1 MKYSDFE
8 LWQNI
13 QQHPDFSNFSGTD
26 SDLRDKNKENPGLSI
41 NLDIGK
47 WYDHNSGKGGGLFEL
62 AKSLNVLPDK
72 EKKIPTANAIW
83 NKSKQNDEAVKL
95 YFTQGRSIP
104 ENHYADI
111 LRLFREDYYNGRQII
126 HPYFSFDSW
135 QSELSGKT
143 FDVPRIQRIWFDTSG
158 HKTVKKHFGKTGAKP
173 VCFPLPPHNK
183 NSESKKAVILEGIE
197 NALSLR
203 THYSDSWLI
212 VATCK
217 NGLKRLPEFM
227 KNFEEVLILADHDFD
242 NETYQ
247 DKPNKSAPDKTGQA
261 EAWRLAD
268 TLRKQAYT
276 LGKQNFTC
284 RAVMPEQT
292 GKDANDALRTA
303 QLPEFINGL
312 IDIPDKFRSDEDRTG
327 NTTDPFKWST
337 PKEITA
343 ELLPVEELTPE
354 MIPEPLRDWLTDIAH
369 RMQVPLDFSATA
381 CVVMLSSIIG
391 TRLSIRPKKNDSWQV
406 IPNLWGVL
414 IQRPSQLKSP
424 PVQEVLKVLDK
435 LEAESFKQNEDAEK
449 IYQNENRKFEMKQ
462 KIYEDNLRKAMKK
475 GDEYEV
481 GSAENELEIL
491 ESEPPEK
498 PTTRRYQ
505 TQDATPEKLQDLLSE
520 NPQGIL
526 VFRDELNGF
535 LMSLE
540 KEGHETA
547 RAFYLEGWN
556 GGGSFTLDRITRGT
570 VRSNLICISLF
581 GTTQPA
587 KIIPHIRKAKSETGN
602 DGMLQRFQIAVYPEA
617 VKWNYIDKTPNLSA
631 HSRALKLIRRL
642 TEMDFREHDSVM
654 SESDGIPY
662 MKFSTE
668 AQELFESWI
677 KDLETNKLNNL
688 DESPS
693 LLEHFGK
700 YRSLMPSLALIFHF
714 LGIADSKRSDNV
726 SLQAAQQ
733 AAQWCEY
740 LEKHARRIYGMA
752 EDITARAAGSLSK
765 KIKNGILKDD
775 FTARE
780 VHRKGWELLTEIETV
795 NAALTDLV
803 EANWLREI
811 PILPTEKGGRKTMN
825 YQINPEI
832 KNLEY
837 SSTPTDKTDKTHLID
852 SSVSSVSS
860 HTRHI

>member
-1 MKYSDFE
+1 MVLKNTQQKKSFTKQSDSE
-8 LWQNI
+8 
-13 QQHPDFSNFSGTD
+13 
-26 SDLRDKNKENPGLSI
+26 
-41 NLDIGK
+41 
-47 WYDHNSGKGGGLFEL
+47 
-62 AKSLNVLPDK
+62 
-72 EKKIPTANAIW
+72 TANRLSSALQELSAENYDTWIKYGMALRSWNGPGAFEIW
-83 NKSKQNDEAVKL
+83 HSWSKTASNYKD
-95 YFTQGRSIP
+95 
-104 ENHYADI
+104 HADCFN
-111 LRLFREDYYNGRQII
+111 RWQ
-126 HPYFSFDSW
+126 SFDPS
-135 QSELSGKT
+135 SGIDDSAIFKAAT
-143 FDVPRIQRIWFDTSG
+143 IAGWI
-158 HKTVKKHFGKTGAKP
+158 
-173 VCFPLPPHNK
+173 LP
-183 NSESKKAVILEGIE
+183 SEST
-197 NALSLR
+197 N
-203 THYSDSWLI
+203 
-212 VATCK
+212 
-217 NGLKRLPEFM
+217 PESM
-227 KNFEEVLILADHDFD
+227 SISLADSRLEERQKREM
-242 NETYQ
+242 NVWK
-247 DKPNKSAPDKTGQA
+247 KPQ
-261 EAWRLAD
+261 
-268 TLRKQAYT
+268 
-276 LGKQNFTC
+276 
-284 RAVMPEQT
+284 
-292 GKDANDALRTA
+292 
-303 QLPEFINGL
+303 
-312 IDIPDKFRSDEDRTG
+312 
-327 NTTDPFKWST
+327 
-337 PKEITA
+337 EITA

-406 IPNLWGVL
+406 IPNLWGTL

-424 PVQEVLKVLDK
+424 PVQEVFKVLDK
-435 LEAESFKQNEDAEK
+435 LETESFKQNEDAEK
-449 IYQNENRKFEMKQ
+449 TYQNENRKFEMKQ

-475 GDEYEV
+475 GDDYEV
-481 GSAENELEIL
+481 GSAENELEKL
-491 ESEPPEK
+491 ESEPPVK

-581 GTTQPA
+581 GTIQPA

-602 DGMLQRFQIAVYPEA
+602 DGLFQRFQIAVYPEA

-642 TEMDFREHDSVM
+642 TEIDFQEHDSVM

-662 MKFSTE
+662 MKFSAE
-668 AQELFESWI
+668 AQGLFESWI

-700 YRSLMPSLALIFHF
+700 YRSLMPSLALIFH
-714 LGIADSKRSDNV
+714 LLEIADSNRSDNV

-765 KIKNGILKDD
+765 KIKNGNLKDN

-811 PILPTEKGGRKTMN
+811 PILPTVKGGRRSMN

-832 KNLEY
+832 KKSEI
-837 SSTPTDKTDKTHLID
+837 P
-852 SSVSSVSS
+852 
-860 HTRHI
+860 

>member
-1 MKYSDFE
+1 MRYTTSE
-8 LWQNI
+8 LWQYI
-13 QQHPDFSNFSGTD
+13 QLHPDFCNFSGTD
-26 SDLRDKNKENPGLSI
+26 SDLRDNTKENPALSI
-41 NLDIGK
+41 DLKKGQ
-47 WYDHNSGKGGGLFEL
+47 WYDHNTGEGGGLYEL
-62 AKSLNVLPDK
+62 SKSLNALPEE
-72 EKKIPTANAIW
+72 EKKMLNSFPTARKQTATTDSTPKKGTTLN
-83 NKSKQNDEAVKL
+83 QNDIWQKANQDDDAVKL

-111 LRLFREDYYNGRQII
+111 YRLFRVAHFNGLQVI

-135 QSELSGKT
+135 QSELCGKP
-143 FDVPRIQRIWFDTSG
+143 FDVPRIQRIWFDASG
-158 HKTVKKHFGKTGAKP
+158 HKTDKKHFGKTGKTS
-173 VCFPLPPHNK
+173 VCFPIPPHNK
-183 NSESKKAVILEGIE
+183 NRDSKKAVILEGIE

-203 THYSDSWLI
+203 ANYSASWI
-212 VATCK
+212 FVATCK
-217 NGLKRLPEFM
+217 SGLKRLPEFM
-227 KNFEEVLILADHDFD
+227 KNYEEVLILADHDFD
-242 NETYQ
+242 SVTFP
-247 DKPNKSAPDKTGQA
+247 DKSNHPTPDKTGQA
-261 EAWRLAD
+261 EAWELAE
-268 TLRKQAYT
+268 TLKKQAYT
-276 LGKQNFTC
+276 LGKHNFSC
-284 RAVMPEQT
+284 KAIMPRQT
-292 GKDANDALRTA
+292 GKDANDALRAA
-303 QLPEFINGL
+303 QLPEFIATL
-312 IDIPDKFRSDEDRTG
+312 IDIPEKFQSADDSTG
-327 NTTDPFKWST
+327 ENTDLFEWST

-406 IPNLWGVL
+406 IPNLWGAL

-424 PVQEVLKVLDK
+424 PVQEVFKVLDK

-449 IYQNENRKFEMKQ
+449 TYQNENRKFEMKQ

-475 GDEYEV
+475 GDDLEV

-491 ESEPPEK
+491 ESEPPDK

-505 TQDATPEKLQDLLSE
+505 TQDATPEKLQDLLSV

-581 GTTQPA
+581 GTIQPA

-602 DGMLQRFQIAVYPEA
+602 DGLFQRFQIAVYPDA
-617 VKWNYIDKTPNLSA
+617 VKWSYIDKIPNQSA
-631 HSRALKLIRRL
+631 HSRAFKLIRRL
-642 TEMDFREHDSVM
+642 TEMNFREHDSVQN
-654 SESDGIPY
+654 EGDGIPF
-662 MKFSTE
+662 MKFSAE
-668 AQELFESWI
+668 AQDLFESWI
-677 KDLETNKLNNL
+677 KHLETNKLNNL
-688 DESPS
+688 DEAPS

-700 YRSLMPSLALIFHF
+700 YRSLMPSLALIFH
-714 LGIADSKRSDNV
+714 LLEIADSNRSGNV
-726 SLQAAQQ
+726 SLQATQQ

-752 EDITARAAGSLSK
+752 EDIIARAAGSLSK
-765 KIKNGILKDD
+765 KIKNGNLEDN

-832 KNLEY
+832 KKSEIL
-837 SSTPTDKTDKTHLID
+837 
-852 SSVSSVSS
+852 
-860 HTRHI
+860 

>member
-462 KIYEDNLRKAMKK
+462 KIYENNLRKAFKK
-475 GDEYEV
+475 GDQIEI
-481 GSAENELEIL
+481 GSAENELESL
-491 ESEPPEK
+491 EAKPPEK
-498 PTTRRYQ
+498 PQIRRFQ
-505 TQDATPEKLQDLLSE
+505 TQDATPEKLQELLSE

-526 VFRDELNGF
+526 VFRYELNGF

-556 GGGSFTLDRITRGT
+556 GGGSFTQDRIGRGT
-570 VRSNLICISLF
+570 IRSNLTCISLF
-581 GTTQPA
+581 GTIQPA

-602 DGMLQRFQIAVYPEA
+602 DGLFQRFQITVYPDS
-617 VKWNYIDKTPNLSA
+617 VKWNYIDKAPNLTA
-631 HSRALKLIRRL
+631 QGRAFKLIRRL
-642 TEMDFREHDSVM
+642 TEMNLRELDCVQG
-654 SESDGIPY
+654 EADGIPY
-662 MKFSTE
+662 LRFSDD
-668 AQELFESWI
+668 AQELFEAWI
-677 KDLETNKLNNL
+677 KVLETEKLNNI
-688 DESPS
+688 DESSS

-700 YRSLMPSLALIFHF
+700 YRSLMPSLALIFH
-714 LGIADSKRSDNV
+714 LLDIADSNKIGNI
-726 SLQAAQQ
+726 SLLAATQ

-740 LEKHARRIYGMA
+740 LESHARRIYGMA

-765 KIKNGILKDD
+765 KIKAGKLEDN

-780 VHRKGWELLTEIETV
+780 VHRKGWELLTEIEIV
-795 NAALTDLV
+795 NEALTDLV
-803 EANWLREI
+803 EVNWLREI
-811 PILPTEKGGRKTMN
+811 PILPSEKGGRKTIK
-825 YQINPEI
+825 YQINPDLI
-832 KNLEY
+832 KSKNHN
-837 SSTPTDKTDKTHLID
+837 TPN
-852 SSVSSVSS
+852 
-860 HTRHI
+860 

>member
-1 MKYSDFE
+1 MRYTDPE
-8 LWQNI
+8 LWQLINN
-13 QQHPDFSNFSGTD
+13 HPAFANYGGPNN
-26 SDLRDKNKENPGLSI
+26 DLRDRTEKDPSLSI
-41 NLDIGK
+41 NLNKGV
-47 WYDHNSGKGGGLFEL
+47 YFDHRTEKKGNLYSL
-62 AKSLNVLPDK
+62 AKSLGLLPISTQN
-72 EKKIPTANAIW
+72 KKAPPTPHEIW
-83 NKSKQNDEAVKL
+83 LKAKQDDDAVKL
-95 YFTQGRSIP
+95 YFTKGRSIP

-111 LRLFREDYYNGRQII
+111 LRLFRTDHYKGQKII
-126 HPYFSFDSW
+126 HPYFSFNGW
-135 QSELSGKT
+135 QSELSGKA
-143 FDVPRIQRIWFDTSG
+143 FDVPKIQNIWFDDHG
-158 HKTVKKHFGKTGAKP
+158 KKTDKKHLGKTGETP
-173 VCFPLPPHNK
+173 VCFPVPPHNE
-183 NSESKKAVILEGIE
+183 NRESKKAVILEGIE
-197 NALSLR
+197 NGLSLR
-203 THYSDSWLI
+203 NHYADSWLF

-217 NGLKRLPEFM
+217 SGLKCLPEFM
-227 KNFEEVLILADHDFD
+227 EKFEEVLILADHDFD
-242 NETYQ
+242 SETYP
-247 DKPNKSAPDKTGQA
+247 DKSNHPPRNKTGQA
-261 EAWRLAD
+261 EAWRLLD
-268 TLRKQAYT
+268 VLIKQAYT
-276 LGKQNFTC
+276 IGKQNFSC
-284 RAVMPEQT
+284 KAVMPGQA
-292 GKDANDALRTA
+292 GKDANDALRAA
-303 QLPEFINGL
+303 QLPEFIATL
-312 IDIPDKFRSDEDRTG
+312 IDIPEKFQSADDSTG
-327 NTTDPFKWST
+327 ENTDLFEWST

-406 IPNLWGVL
+406 IPNLWGAL

-424 PVQEVLKVLDK
+424 PVQEVFKVLDK

-449 IYQNENRKFEMKQ
+449 TYQNENRKFEMKQ

-475 GDEYEV
+475 GDDLEV

-491 ESEPPEK
+491 ESEPPDK

-505 TQDATPEKLQDLLSE
+505 TQDATPEKLQDLLSV

-581 GTTQPA
+581 GTIQPA

-602 DGMLQRFQIAVYPEA
+602 DGLFQRFQIAVYPDA
-617 VKWNYIDKTPNLSA
+617 VKWSYIDKIPNQSA
-631 HSRALKLIRRL
+631 HSRAFKLIRRL
-642 TEMDFREHDSVM
+642 TEMNFGEHDSVQN
-654 SESDGIPY
+654 EGDGIPF
-662 MKFSTE
+662 MKFSAE
-668 AQELFESWI
+668 AQDLFESWI
-677 KDLETNKLNNL
+677 KHLETNKLNNL
-688 DESPS
+688 DEAPS

-700 YRSLMPSLALIFHF
+700 YRSLMPSLALIFH
-714 LGIADSKRSDNV
+714 LLEIADSNRSGNV
-726 SLQAAQQ
+726 SLQATQQ

-752 EDITARAAGSLSK
+752 EDIIARAAGSLSK
-765 KIKNGILKDD
+765 KIKNGNLEDN

-832 KNLEY
+832 KKSEIL
-837 SSTPTDKTDKTHLID
+837 
-852 SSVSSVSS
+852 
-860 HTRHI
+860 

>member
-1 MKYSDFE
+1 MRYSNLE
-8 LWQNI
+8 LWQFI
-13 QQHPDFSNFSGTD
+13 QKHPDFTNFSG
-26 SDLRDKNKENPGLSI
+26 SNNDLRNWKKGNPGLSI
-41 NLDIGK
+41 NLELGK
-47 WYDHNSGKGGGLFEL
+47 WYDHNTGKGGGLFEL

-83 NKSKQNDEAVKL
+83 NKSKRNDEAVKL
-95 YFTQGRSIP
+95 YFSEGRRIP
-104 ENHYADI
+104 ENHFADI
-111 LRLFREDYYNGRQII
+111 FRLFREDQYKGRQII

-135 QSELSGKT
+135 QSELCGKP
-143 FDVPRIQRIWFDTSG
+143 FDVPRIQRIWFDASG
-158 HKTVKKHFGKTGAKP
+158 HKTDKKHFGKTGKTS
-173 VCFPLPPHNK
+173 VCFPIPPHNK
-183 NSESKKAVILEGIE
+183 NRDSKKAVILEGIE

-203 THYSDSWLI
+203 ANYSASWI
-212 VATCK
+212 FVATCK
-217 NGLKRLPEFM
+217 SGLKRLPEFM

-242 NETYQ
+242 SVTFP
-247 DKPNKSAPDKTGQA
+247 DKSNHPTPDKTGQA
-261 EAWRLAD
+261 EAWELAE
-268 TLRKQAYT
+268 TLKKQAYT
-276 LGKQNFTC
+276 LGKHNFSC
-284 RAVMPEQT
+284 KAIMPRQT
-292 GKDANDALRTA
+292 GKDANDALRAA
-303 QLPEFINGL
+303 QLPEFIATL
-312 IDIPDKFRSDEDRTG
+312 IDIPEKFQSADDSTG
-327 NTTDPFKWST
+327 ENTDLFEWST

-406 IPNLWGVL
+406 IPNLWGAL

-424 PVQEVLKVLDK
+424 PVQEVFKVLDK

-449 IYQNENRKFEMKQ
+449 TYQNENRKFEMKQ
-462 KIYEDNLRKAMKK
+462 KIYEDNLRRAMKK
-475 GDEYEV
+475 GDDLEV

-491 ESEPPEK
+491 ESEPPDK

-505 TQDATPEKLQDLLSE
+505 TQDATPEKLQDLLSV

-581 GTTQPA
+581 GTIQPA

-602 DGMLQRFQIAVYPEA
+602 DGLFQRFQIAVYPDA
-617 VKWNYIDKTPNLSA
+617 VKWSYIDKIPNQSA
-631 HSRALKLIRRL
+631 HSRAFKLIRRL
-642 TEMDFREHDSVM
+642 TEMNFGEHDSVQN
-654 SESDGIPY
+654 EGDGIPF
-662 MKFSTE
+662 MKFSAE
-668 AQELFESWI
+668 AQDLFESWI
-677 KDLETNKLNNL
+677 KHLETNKLNNL
-688 DESPS
+688 DEAPS

-700 YRSLMPSLALIFHF
+700 YRSLMPSLALIFH
-714 LGIADSKRSDNV
+714 LLEIADSNRSGNV
-726 SLQAAQQ
+726 SLQATQQ

-752 EDITARAAGSLSK
+752 EDIIARAAGSLSK
-765 KIKNGILKDD
+765 KIKNGNLEDN

-832 KNLEY
+832 KKSEIL
-837 SSTPTDKTDKTHLID
+837 
-852 SSVSSVSS
+852 
-860 HTRHI
+860 